1 MPVTQTKSGWSP
13 MPGRRV
19 RRLLIDASRRAEAM
33 GLIEMSPGVDA
44 EPQGD
49 LSAFRH
55 LATQAEK
62 AGIATAAAAALH
74 NVETPTPEE
83 LASLLTTMIAALE
96 ASPAPQFEWGG
107 LGRVFD
113 AEQLASLLNISI
125 SSLKRY
131 QAGERATPDAIAA
144 RLHFLAL
151 LVGDLAGSYNDIG
164 VRRWFQRQ
172 RTRLDGRAP
181 ADLLTGEWD
190 PDDPGARRLREL
202 ARELVVLSA
211 T

>member
-1 MPVTQTKSGWSP
+1 MPTIQKKSEWSP
-13 MPGRRV
+13 TPGRRI
-19 RRLLIDASRRAEAM
+19 RRLLVDASRRAEAM
-33 GLIEMSPGVDA
+33 GLIEMPSGADA
-44 EPQGD
+44 GPQGD

-62 AGIATAAAAALH
+62 AGIATATAAALH

-83 LASLLTTMIAALE
+83 LASLLTTM
-96 ASPAPQFEWGG
+96 
-107 LGRVFD
+107 
-113 AEQLASLLNISI
+113 
-125 SSLKRY
+125 
-131 QAGERATPDAIAA
+131 IAA

-190 PDDPGARRLREL
+190 PDDPGARRVREV
-202 ARELVVLSA
+202 ARELVALSA

>member
-1 MPVTQTKSGWSP
+1 

>member
-1 MPVTQTKSGWSP
+1 

-172 RTRLDGRAP
+172 RTRLYGRAP
-181 ADLLTGEWD
+181 ADLLTGVWD

>member
-1 MPVTQTKSGWSP
+1 MSLTQKKSAWVP
-13 MPGRRV
+13 APGRRV
-19 RRLLIDASRRAEAM
+19 QRLLVDASRRAEAM
-33 GLIEMSPGVDA
+33 GLIEMSPGREA
-44 EPQGD
+44 GPHGD

-62 AGIATAAAAALH
+62 AGIATATAAALH

-96 ASPAPQFEWGG
+96 ASPAPKFEWGG
-107 LGRVFD
+107 LARVFD

-181 ADLLTGEWD
+181 AELLTGEWD
-190 PDDPGARRLREL
+190 PDDPGARRVREL
-202 ARELVVLSA
+202 ARELVALSA

>member
-1 MPVTQTKSGWSP
+1 MHLTQKKSTWAP
-13 MPGRRV
+13 APGRRV
-19 RRLLIDASRRAEAM
+19 RRLLVDASRRAEAM
-33 GLIEMSPGVDA
+33 GLLDLPPAA
-44 EPQGD
+44 EAGPQSDIG
-49 LSAFRH
+49 AFRR

-62 AGIATAAAAALH
+62 AGIATATAAALH

-96 ASPAPQFEWGG
+96 ASPAPKFEWNGI
-107 LGRVFD
+107 GRVFD
-113 AEQLASLLNISI
+113 AEQLASLLNISL

-164 VRRWFQRQ
+164 VRRWFQRK
-172 RTRLDGRAP
+172 RARLDGRTP
-181 ADLLTGEWD
+181 AELLAGEWD
-190 PDDPGARRLREL
+190 PDDPGARRVREL
-202 ARELVVLSA
+202 ARELVTLSA

>member
-1 MPVTQTKSGWSP
+1 M
-13 MPGRRV
+13 
-19 RRLLIDASRRAEAM
+19 
-33 GLIEMSPGVDA
+33 
-44 EPQGD
+44 
-49 LSAFRH
+49 
-55 LATQAEK
+55 
-62 AGIATAAAAALH
+62 H
-74 NVETPTPEE
+74 NVETPTPEA

-96 ASPAPQFEWGG
+96 ASPAPKFEWGG
-107 LGRVFD
+107 LARVFD

-181 ADLLTGEWD
+181 AELLTGEWD
-190 PDDPGARRLREL
+190 PDDPGARHVREL
-202 ARELVVLSA
+202 ARELVALSA

>member
-1 MPVTQTKSGWSP
+1 MSLTQKKSAWVP
-13 MPGRRV
+13 APGRRV
-19 RRLLIDASRRAEAM
+19 QRLLVDASRRAEAM
-33 GLIEMSPGVDA
+33 GLIEMPPGREA
-44 EPQGD
+44 GPHGD

-62 AGIATAAAAALH
+62 AGIATATAAALH

-96 ASPAPQFEWGG
+96 ASPAPKFEWGG
-107 LGRVFD
+107 LARVFD

-181 ADLLTGEWD
+181 AELLTGEWD
-190 PDDPGARRLREL
+190 PDDPGARRVREL
-202 ARELVVLSA
+202 ARELVALSA

>member
-1 MPVTQTKSGWSP
+1 

-33 GLIEMSPGVDA
+33 GLIEMSPGADA

-202 ARELVVLSA
+202 ARELVALSA